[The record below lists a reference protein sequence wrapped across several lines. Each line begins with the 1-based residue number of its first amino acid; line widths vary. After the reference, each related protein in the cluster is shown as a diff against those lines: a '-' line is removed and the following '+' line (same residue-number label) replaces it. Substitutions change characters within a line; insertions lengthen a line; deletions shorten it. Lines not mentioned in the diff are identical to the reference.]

1 MNKSGEVKSRKRSRI
16 NKDLFK
22 YVPLLFV
29 IGGLILFGCGAI
41 KLHKINAEIGDES
54 VEQLTEEIPVLN
66 EEYEKI
72 SKEADDEYAK
82 SGLSEKYLELNDQAT
97 QIKIKIS
104 EKTNSRYVKETG
116 KGNPDS
122 IGDIFA
128 LVPVIPIGIV
138 VVVLGVVLQVV
149 ITKEQKV
156 KE

>member
-1 MNKSGEVKSRKRSRI
+1 MNKSGEAKSRKRSRI

-29 IGGLILFGCGAI
+29 VGGLILFGCGAV

-54 VEQLTEEIPVLN
+54 IEQLAEDIPALN
-66 EEYEKI
+66 EEYEKV
-72 SKEADDEYAK
+72 SKEADTEYAAK
-82 SGLSEKYLELNDQAT
+82 GLSDRYLELNEQAT

-128 LVPVIPIGIV
+128 LVPVIPIGMV
-138 VVVLGVVLQVV
+138 VVILGVILQVV
-149 ITKEQKV
+149 ITKEK
-156 KE
+156 K